1 MRAAALLLISLSYM
15 SLGAQIKN
23 KKLIW
28 SDEFDQAT
36 LNSDYWTFEL
46 GDG

>member
-1 MRAAALLLISLSYM
+1 MRAAALLLISLSCM
-15 SLGAQIKN
+15 SLGAQLKD

-36 LNSDYWTFEL
+36 LNSCFYIQISF
-46 GDG
+46 